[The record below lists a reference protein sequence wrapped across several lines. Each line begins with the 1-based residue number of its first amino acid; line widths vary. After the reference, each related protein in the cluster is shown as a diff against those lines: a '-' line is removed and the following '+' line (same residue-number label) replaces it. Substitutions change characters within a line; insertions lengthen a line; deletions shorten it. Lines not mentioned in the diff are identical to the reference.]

1 LQVEF
6 VQKFKS
12 TNPEL
17 SAELNSII
25 HSQGFE
31 NMLGLTGMEA
41 ITFVIEGPLF
51 FLHLIEQSEGVIS
64 NAHVVLQA

>member
-31 NMLGLTGMEA
+31 NMLGLTGMED
-41 ITFVIEGPLF
+41 ITFVIEGPF
-51 FLHLIEQSEGVIS
+51 SSVLHLIEQAKV
-64 NAHVVLQA
+64 